1 MLPEEFVD
9 FVQTPAPGWDE
20 PIYGGLFWLNTVDES
35 GRGRRVPSLPTDAY
49 NAAGAGDQYTY
60 VIPSRDLVIVVMSHR
75 AGGSMAPDRRTREHE
90 ALGLAVKAVDPGWNW
105 R

>member
-1 MLPEEFVD
+1 L
-9 FVQTPAPGWDE
+9 
-20 PIYGGLFWLNTVDES
+20 
-35 GRGRRVPSLPTDAY
+35 GRGRRVPSLPPDAY

-60 VIPSRDLVIVVMSHR
+60 VIPSRDLVIIVMSHR
-75 AGGSMAPDRRTREHE
+75 GGGNMAPDRRTREHE